1 MKLKYNEKGRVYYEI
16 TAEEADE
23 LRRKNGGLAYSM
35 VDDNKYAIAPPDCKH
50 ELKIAIG
57 CPRNIK
63 YCTKC
68 IYWTFTYD
76 EVCHGDTFRE
86 EE

>member
-1 MKLKYNEKGRVYYEI
+1 MKLKYNKEGRAYYEI
-16 TAEEADE
+16 TDEEADE
-23 LRRKNGGLAYSM
+23 LRRKNICLWFYI
-35 VDDNKYAIAPPDCKH
+35 VDNKYAIAPPDCKH
-50 ELKIAIG
+50 ELKIEVG

-76 EVCHGDTFRE
+76 EVCQGDKL
-86 EE
+86 